1 MRQFSPLALSL
12 SASLVVLSGCGE
24 SKVET
29 EKADK
34 GTKVSISIDGSDADH
49 AAAMA
54 DASADVNIVGDTDTG
69 KMEIKLPG
77 GLQAK
82 VDIPEGMTKNTK
94 FDIDGVG
101 LYPGAKIGSVKVNAT
116 ERKHNGAAGH
126 SAVVNIGFT
135 APADAAAVADWYQQQ
150 FEAKKVAVRRTGET
164 LAGKTGDGDD
174 FTLALVPAATGS
186 AGVLTIIDA
195 S

>member
-1 MRQFSPLALSL
+1 MLTRPTLFAAAAALLA
-12 SASLVVLSGCGE
+12 LSGCGG

-29 EKADK
+29 EKANK

-54 DASADVNIVGDTDTG
+54 DASADVNIAGDTNTG
-69 KMEIKLPG
+69 KVEIKLPG
-77 GLQAK
+77 GLQAN

-101 LYPGAKIGSVKVNAT
+101 LYPGAKVASVKVNAAA
-116 ERKHNGAAGH
+116 RKHNGAAGH

-150 FEAKKVAVRRTGET
+150 FEAKKIAVRRTGES
-164 LAGKTGDGDD
+164 LAGKTDDGDD
-174 FTLALVPAATGS
+174 FTLSLAPATTGS
-186 AGVLTIIDA
+186 TGVLTIIDA